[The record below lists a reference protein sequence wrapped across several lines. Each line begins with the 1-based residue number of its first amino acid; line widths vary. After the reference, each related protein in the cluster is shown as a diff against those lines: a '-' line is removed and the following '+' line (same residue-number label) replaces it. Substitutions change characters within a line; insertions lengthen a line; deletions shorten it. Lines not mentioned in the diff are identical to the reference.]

1 MRSRWHVRLSDEPG
15 FTLIEVLVVIML
27 GAILMTLAAGAM
39 RHYWFVNA
47 LDSST
52 DEVVTQLRNAQQRVG
67 AESHPVVY
75 GIRFKPATTDWGVVQ
90 YDPRKTT
97 DKCTAE
103 ATQSFETGVAIET
116 ASFSGATSPEGIA
129 CASALGG
136 ANKFVF
142 FYARGSATGG
152 TVKLTSD
159 LLGQSNVVT
168 VTPITGR
175 VLRP

>member
-1 MRSRWHVRLSDEPG
+1 MRNNRDGG
-15 FTLIEVLVVIML
+15 FTLIEVLVVISIS
-27 GAILMTLAAGAM
+27 AILMTLAAAAM

-67 AESHPVVY
+67 TESHPVVY
-75 GIRFKPATTDWGVVQ
+75 GIRFKPATADWGVVQ
-90 YDPRKTT
+90 YDPRKATN
-97 DKCTAE
+97 KCTTE
-103 ATQSFETGVAIET
+103 TTQKLESGVKIET
-116 ASFSGATSPEGIA
+116 ASFSGAGSSESMA
-129 CASALGG
+129 CSSALPG
-136 ANKFVF
+136 NKFVF

-152 TVKLTSD
+152 TVKLTSA
-159 LLGQSNVVT
+159 LLGRSNVVT

>member
-1 MRSRWHVRLSDEPG
+1 M
-15 FTLIEVLVVIML
+15 VI
-27 GAILMTLAAGAM
+27 GISAVLMTLAAGAM

-52 DEVVTQLRNAQQRVG
+52 DEVVTQLRNAQQKVG

-90 YDPRKTT
+90 YDPRKAT
-97 DKCTAE
+97 DKCTTE
-103 ATQSFETGVAIET
+103 ATQGFETGVEIET
-116 ASFSGATSPEGIA
+116 ASFSGAGSPEGMA
-129 CASALGG
+129 CTSALPGNQF
-136 ANKFVF
+136 AF

-159 LLGQSNVVT
+159 LLGRSNVVT

>member
-1 MRSRWHVRLSDEPG
+1 MKRRKRVRSIGEAG
-15 FTLIEVLVVIML
+15 FTLIEVLVVI
-27 GAILMTLAAGAM
+27 GISAVLMTLAAGAM

-75 GIRFKPATTDWGVVQ
+75 GIRFKPDTADWGVVQ
-90 YDPRKTT
+90 YDPRKAT

-103 ATQSFETGVAIET
+103 ATQGFETGVAIET

>member
-1 MRSRWHVRLSDEPG
+1 MTERQSG
-15 FTLIEVLVVIML
+15 FTLIEVLVVISL
-27 GAILMTLAAGAM
+27 SAILMTLGVAAM

-67 AESHPVVY
+67 SESHPVVY
-75 GIRFKPATTDWGVVQ
+75 GLRFRPATTEWGVVQ
-90 YDPRKTT
+90 YDPRKAANQ
-97 DKCTAE
+97 CTAE
-103 ATQSFETGVAIET
+103 ATQDLEAGVEFEA
-116 ASFSGATSPEGIA
+116 ASFSGATTPQGLA
-129 CASALGG
+129 CSSTLGSADRF
-136 ANKFVF
+136 AF

-152 TVKLTSD
+152 TVKLTSEA
-159 LLGQSNVVT
+159 LGRSNVVR

>member
-1 MRSRWHVRLSDEPG
+1 MRNNRDGG
-15 FTLIEVLVVIML
+15 FTLIEILVVISIS
-27 GAILMTLAAGAM
+27 AILMTLAAAAM

-67 AESHPVVY
+67 AESHPLVY
-75 GIRFKPATTDWGVVQ
+75 GLRFKPDTADWGVVQ
-90 YDPRKTT
+90 YDSRKPTNNECTT
-97 DKCTAE
+97 ET
-103 ATQSFETGVAIET
+103 TQKFETGVKIET
-116 ASFSGATSPEGIA
+116 ASFSGAGSPEGMA
-129 CASALGG
+129 CSRALPG
-136 ANKFVF
+136 NQFVF

-159 LLGQSNVVT
+159 LLGRSNVVT